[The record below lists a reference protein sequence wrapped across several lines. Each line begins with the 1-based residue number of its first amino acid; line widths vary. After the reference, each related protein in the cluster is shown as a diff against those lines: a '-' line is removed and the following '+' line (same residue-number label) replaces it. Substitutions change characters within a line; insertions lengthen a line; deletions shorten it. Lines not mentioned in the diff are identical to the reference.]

1 MKSSMKDIMEDI
13 WVPTPTEA
21 KLTFSRCDLCEKPY
35 EAYESEIEN
44 PTSAI
49 SEEELEEQVPLLLL
63 CDPCRE
69 ELDVFHL
76 VKKPKAF

>member
-21 KLTFSRCDLCEKPY
+21 KLIFSRCDMCEKPY

-49 SEEELEEQVPLLLL
+49 SEEELEVLL

-76 VKKPKAF
+76 VKKP

>member
-1 MKSSMKDIMEDI
+1 MKDIMEDI
-13 WVPTPTEA
+13 WVPTPTEV
-21 KLTFSRCDLCEKPY
+21 KLTFSRCDICEKPY

-76 VKKPKAF
+76 VKKP

>member
-13 WVPTPTEA
+13 WVPIPTEA

-76 VKKPKAF
+76 VKKP

>member
-1 MKSSMKDIMEDI
+1 MKDIMEDI
-13 WVPTPTEA
+13 WVPTPTEV
-21 KLTFSRCDLCEKPY
+21 KLTFSRCDICEKSY
-35 EAYESEIEN
+35 EAYEIE

-69 ELDVFHL
+69 KLDVFHL
-76 VKKPKAF
+76 VRKP

>member
-21 KLTFSRCDLCEKPY
+21 KLTFSRCDMCEKPY

-49 SEEELEEQVPLLLL
+49 SEEELVEQVPLLLL

-69 ELDVFHL
+69 ELDVSHL
-76 VKKPKAF
+76 VKRP

>member
-1 MKSSMKDIMEDI
+1 MKDIMEDI
-13 WVPTPTEA
+13 WVPNPTGA
-21 KLTFSRCDLCEKPY
+21 KLTFSRCDTCEKP
-35 EAYESEIEN
+35 YESEIEN

-69 ELDVFHL
+69 ELDVFHS
-76 VKKPKAF
+76 VKKP

>member
-13 WVPTPTEA
+13 WVPTPTEP
-21 KLTFSRCDLCEKPY
+21 KLTFSRCDMCEKPY

-69 ELDVFHL
+69 ELDVFTL
-76 VKKPKAF
+76 VKKP

>member
-1 MKSSMKDIMEDI
+1 MKDIMEDI
-13 WVPTPTEA
+13 CITTPTEA
-21 KLTFSRCDLCEKPY
+21 KLTFSRCDICEKPY
-35 EAYESEIEN
+35 EAYESEIKN

-76 VKKPKAF
+76 VKKP

>member
-1 MKSSMKDIMEDI
+1 MKDIMEDI
-13 WVPTPTEA
+13 WVPTPTEV
-21 KLTFSRCDLCEKPY
+21 KLTFSRCDICEKSY
-35 EAYESEIEN
+35 EAYESEIKN

-69 ELDVFHL
+69 KLDVFHL
-76 VKKPKAF
+76 VRKPQVF

>member
-1 MKSSMKDIMEDI
+1 MGSMRDIMEDI
-13 WVPTPTEA
+13 WIPAPNSP
-21 KLTFSRCDLCEKPY
+21 LIFSRCDICGKQY
-35 EAYESEIEN
+35 EAPESEMNN

-76 VKKPKAF
+76 VKKP